1 MKAEML
7 ETVETGVGGIGLV
20 DKEATIV
27 RRGTTV
33 TLVEDAEVEI
43 LIESELLN
51 SNAQEHL
58 KSSTL
63 CTAV

>member
-7 ETVETGVGGIGLV
+7 ETVDTGVGGIGVV
-20 DKEATIV
+20 DEEATTV

-43 LIESELLN
+43 LTESELLN
-51 SNAQEHL
+51 SNA
-58 KSSTL
+58 
-63 CTAV
+63 

>member
-1 MKAEML
+1 ML

-20 DKEATIV
+20 DKEVTTV
-27 RRGTTV
+27 QRCTTV

-43 LIESELLN
+43 FIESELLN